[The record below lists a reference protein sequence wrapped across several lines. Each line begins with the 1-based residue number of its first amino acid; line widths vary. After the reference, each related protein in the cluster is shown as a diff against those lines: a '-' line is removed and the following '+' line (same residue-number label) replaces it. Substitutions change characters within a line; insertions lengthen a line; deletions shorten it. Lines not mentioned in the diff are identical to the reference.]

1 MGSFGRNEN
10 CPAGVPGSFFGW
22 IFLHF
27 LKEDFM
33 KNTFVGFFCL
43 QVHLNA
49 RTLNGTKEEKII

>member
-1 MGSFGRNEN
+1 MVEMKN
-10 CPAGVPGSFFGW
+10 CPAGVPGGFFGW

-43 QVHLNA
+43 QVHLNV